1 MSARAPAQLKKVAVN
16 LKLGVLSVSGTWEAD
31 ESEQR
36 AAWELYV
43 ELITRIAIEELKPN
57 EGLLRE
63 ALSSLYALFGETR
76 KILRKYGA
84 SVARP
89 KGRGRLSLGHI
100 AVAVLNSAIRPVL
113 AYWHPELLAYESTRT
128 PNVSPTAHERA
139 WNRNEELRKALN
151 ELRATLMPYAYLLAQ
166 AAGVPVIA
174 TGRRHR

>member
-1 MSARAPAQLKKVAVN
+1 MSGQAPAQLKKVGVKLN
-16 LKLGVLSVSGTWEAD
+16 LGELNVSGTWEAD
-31 ESEQR
+31 ESEQQ

-43 ELITRIAIEELKPN
+43 ELITRIAVEELKPN

-113 AYWHPELLAYESTRT
+113 AYWHPELLAYESTRSA
-128 PNVSPTAHERA
+128 NVSPTAHECA
-139 WNRNEELRKALN
+139 WNRNDELRKALKD
-151 ELRATLMPYAYLLAQ
+151 LQGTLLSYSYLLAK
-166 AAGVPVIA
+166 AAGIPPIPA
-174 TGRRHR
+174 GRRH